1 MNQRA
6 DKNYFGQLV
15 SNLQR
20 SIILL
25 SCAAILSLW
34 AYSCNSQKAERN
46 EQVDKSKQKLNYILD
61 QWAANFLNK
70 VGTDYSISV
79 NFRIPGEDIEYNI
92 TIKNQNY
99 RIKDQMDNQ
108 ASFTFKSSLEHYNK
122 IFRGE
127 MTAFTSIGRSKMSDS
142 TPLDINFNQPMSA
155 DLMNDFL
162 FFVQRFF
169 NKTAYDKVIL
179 DKEHSRIVHG
189 AHAIPIFYRKNKNLG
204 VRSAWYQIE
213 KGQQVNEPGDTN
225 PFPQYF
231 IITKGRGYAKIGA
244 DTIKVKKDEAYYI
257 APGADHV
264 FWNDVKNP
272 MELIFLAWGKGA

>member
-1 MNQRA
+1 MNLWNIKKLLKRLL
-6 DKNYFGQLV
+6 DNFSLSCILVIYFILT
-15 SNLQR
+15 
-20 SIILL
+20 ILL
-25 SCAAILSLW
+25 V
-34 AYSCNSQKAERN
+34 YNCNSQKTKSQSQRN
-46 EQVDKSKQKLNYILD
+46 YDKKKLHSILEEWSSSYIKKID
-61 QWAANFLNK
+61 K
-70 VGTDYSISV
+70 DYSISV
-79 NFRIPGEDIEYNI
+79 NFVTSDKDITYNI
-92 TIKNQNY
+92 TIKDQNY
-99 RIKDQMDNQ
+99 FIKDSIDTK
-108 ASFTFKSSLEHYNK
+108 ASFTFKSTIAHYNK

-142 TPLDINFNQPMSA
+142 TPLDINFNQTMSA

-213 KGQQVNEPGDTN
+213 KGQQVNEPGGTN

-264 FWNDVKNP
+264 FWTDSQNP